1 MLTALSRSR
10 IAGAGQLGS
19 GQALGPLTSSWFA
32 DPMTGVLVMG
42 AGSVGCFVGGLTQ
55 LAGVPVHFVGRPRVL
70 AALRKHGLRL
80 TDQDGLDRHIPP
92 LQLRLHEEP
101 PAGLKPDL
109 VLLCVKSG
117 ATVEAATALGLTLPL
132 GTPVVS
138 LQNGIANADAAR
150 QAVPQLHWHAGMV
163 PYNIA
168 EIGPGHYHRGTGG
181 ALAAEGGPADVAL
194 GAWQT
199 ALARVG
205 MRLDLHA
212 DLAPVQWGKLLLNLN
227 NPVNALSGRPL
238 RDELLQ
244 RGYRRAF
251 AALQQEALDL
261 LDAARCPVA
270 QLTPLPPRR
279 LLVLLRMPTFVFRL
293 AAARMLRIDAQARS
307 SMADDLAHDR
317 VTEIDALCGEVVRL
331 ARSLGRSAPLN
342 ARMRDLVTAWP
353 RRRQPYAPAELLRA
367 LGLS

>member
-1 MLTALSRSR
+1 
-10 IAGAGQLGS
+10 
-19 GQALGPLTSSWFA
+19 
-32 DPMTGVLVMG
+32 MTGVLVMG

-70 AALRKHGLRL
+70 AALRKQGLRL
-80 TDQDGLDRHIPP
+80 TDQDGMDRHIPA
-92 LQLRLHEEP
+92 LELRLHEEP

-132 GTPVVS
+132 GTPVIS
-138 LQNGIANADAAR
+138 LQNGIGNADAAR
-150 QAVPQLHWHAGMV
+150 QAAPQLHWHAGMV

-168 EIGPGHYHRGTGG
+168 EIAPGRYHRGTAGS
-181 ALAAEGGPADVAL
+181 LAAEGSPGDLAL
-194 GAWQT
+194 AAWQT

-205 MRLDLHA
+205 MGLELHG

-227 NPVNALSGRPL
+227 NPVNALSGMPL

-244 RGYRRAF
+244 RGHRRVL
-251 AALQQEALDL
+251 AALQEEALNL
-261 LDAARCPVA
+261 LEAAHRPVA

-279 LLVLLRMPTFVFRL
+279 LITLLRMPSFIFRL
-293 AAARMLRIDAQARS
+293 AAARMLRIDAKARS
-307 SMADDLAHDR
+307 SMADDLAQGR
-317 VTEIDALCGEVVRL
+317 TTEIDALCGEVVRL
-331 ARSLGRSAPLN
+331 ARSLGRGAPLN
-342 ARMRDLVTAWP
+342 HRMHGLVTDWP
-353 RRRQPYAPAELLRA
+353 KRRQPYSPVELLRA

>member
-1 MLTALSRSR
+1 
-10 IAGAGQLGS
+10 
-19 GQALGPLTSSWFA
+19 
-32 DPMTGVLVMG
+32 MTGVLVMG

-70 AALRKHGLRL
+70 AALRKHGLHL
-80 TDQDGLDRHIPP
+80 TDQDGLDRTIPP
-92 LQLRLHEEP
+92 LDLRLHAEP

-117 ATVEAATALGLTLPL
+117 ATAEAATALGLTLPQ

-138 LQNGIANADAAR
+138 LQNGIANAHLAR
-150 QAVPQLHWHAGMV
+150 ATVPQLHWHAGMV
-163 PYNIA
+163 PFNIA
-168 EIGPGHYHRGTGG
+168 ELAPGHYHRGTGG
-181 ALAAEGGPADVAL
+181 ALAAEASAEDTAL
-194 GAWQT
+194 AAWQT
-199 ALARVG
+199 ALARMG
-205 MRLDLHA
+205 MPLKLHA

-238 RDELLQ
+238 REELLQ
-244 RGYRRAF
+244 RGYRRVL

-261 LDAARCPVA
+261 LDTAHRPVA

-279 LLVLLRMPTFVFRL
+279 LLALLRMPTFVFRL

-307 SMADDLAHDR
+307 SMADDLAHGR
-317 VTEIDALCGEVVRL
+317 TTEIDALCGEVVRL
-331 ARSLGRSAPLN
+331 AQGLRRTAPLN
-342 ARMRDLVTAWP
+342 ARMQGLVEAWP
-353 RRRQPYAPAELLRA
+353 KRRRPYSPAELLQA

>member
-1 MLTALSRSR
+1 
-10 IAGAGQLGS
+10 
-19 GQALGPLTSSWFA
+19 
-32 DPMTGVLVMG
+32 MG

-92 LQLRLHEEP
+92 LELRLHADP

-117 ATVEAATALGLTLPL
+117 ATAEAATALGLTLPL

-138 LQNGIANADAAR
+138 LQNGIANAELAR
-150 QAVPQLHWHAGMV
+150 ATVPQLHWHAGMV
-163 PYNIA
+163 PFNIA
-168 EIGPGHYHRGTGG
+168 ELAPGHYHRGTGG
-181 ALAAEGGPADVAL
+181 ALAAEASAEDTAL
-194 GAWQT
+194 AAWQT

-205 MRLDLHA
+205 MKLNLHA

-238 RDELLQ
+238 REELLQ
-244 RGYRRAF
+244 RGYRRAL

-261 LDAARCPVA
+261 LDAAHRPVA

-279 LLVLLRMPTFVFRL
+279 LLMLLRMPTFIFRL

-307 SMADDLAHDR
+307 SMADDLAHGR
-317 VTEIDALCGEVVRL
+317 MTEIDALCGEVVRL
-331 ARSLGRSAPLN
+331 AKGLSRTAPLN
-342 ARMRDLVTAWP
+342 ARMHALVEAWP
-353 RRRQPYAPAELLRA
+353 KRRRPYPPAELLQA

>member
-1 MLTALSRSR
+1 
-10 IAGAGQLGS
+10 
-19 GQALGPLTSSWFA
+19 
-32 DPMTGVLVMG
+32 MG

-70 AALRKHGLRL
+70 AALRKHGLHL

-92 LQLRLHEEP
+92 LDLRLHDAP

-117 ATVEAATALGLTLPL
+117 ATLEAATALGLTLPQ

-138 LQNGIANADAAR
+138 LQNGIGNAPQAR
-150 QAVPQLHWHAGMV
+150 AAVPQLRWHAGMV
-163 PYNIA
+163 PFNIA
-168 EIGPGHYHRGTGG
+168 ELAPGHYHRGTGG
-181 ALAAEGGPADVAL
+181 ALAAEAQVADTAIT
-194 GAWQT
+194 AWQT

-205 MRLDLHA
+205 MKLDLHA

-244 RGYRRAF
+244 RGYRRVL
-251 AALQQEALDL
+251 AALQEEALDL
-261 LDAARCPVA
+261 LDAAGRPVA

-279 LLVLLRMPTFVFRL
+279 LISLLRMPTFVFRL
-293 AAARMLRIDAQARS
+293 AAARMLRIDSNARS
-307 SMADDLAHDR
+307 SMADDLNAGR
-317 VTEIDALCGEVVRL
+317 TTEIDALCGEIARL
-331 ARSLGRSAPLN
+331 ARGLGRTAPLN
-342 ARMRDLVTAWP
+342 ARMQGLLQAAP
-353 RRRQPYAPAELLRA
+353 KRRRPYTPDELLQA
-367 LGLS
+367 IGLS

>member
-1 MLTALSRSR
+1 
-10 IAGAGQLGS
+10 
-19 GQALGPLTSSWFA
+19 
-32 DPMTGVLVMG
+32 MTGVLVMG
-42 AGSVGCFVGGLTQ
+42 AGSVGCFAGGLTQ

-80 TDQDGLDRHIPP
+80 TDQDGLDRHIPA

-117 ATVEAATALGLTLPL
+117 ATAAAATALGLTLPH

-138 LQNGIANADAAR
+138 LQNGIGNADLAR
-150 QAVPQLHWHAGMV
+150 ATAPALRWHAGMV
-163 PYNIA
+163 PFNIA
-168 EIGPGHYHRGTGG
+168 ELAPGHYHRGTGG
-181 ALAAEGGPADVAL
+181 ALAAEGEAQDAAL
-194 GAWQT
+194 SAWQT
-199 ALARVG
+199 ALSCVG

-244 RGYRRAF
+244 RGYRRAL
-251 AALQQEALDL
+251 AALQEEALDL
-261 LDAARCPVA
+261 LEGAGRPVA

-279 LLVLLRMPTFVFRL
+279 LLTVLRLPTPLFRL
-293 AAARMLRIDAQARS
+293 VAARMLRIDAKARS
-307 SMADDLAHDR
+307 SMADDLAQGR
-317 VTEIDALCGEVVRL
+317 TTEIDALCGEIVRL
-331 ARSLGRSAPLN
+331 AQGLRRRAPLN
-342 ARMRDLVTAWP
+342 ARMQGLVEAWP
-353 RRRQPYAPAELLRA
+353 RRRRPYSPAELLQA